1 MIRARLLLPVA
12 LGLLAAPIATAQ
24 ETAERS
30 ELSWT
35 FTEGQELYY
44 GYTWRLEQTQEVPG
58 VLPPTPSLYQI
69 TYTLTEKVTG
79 VADGVATVQAEI
91 TSIKV
96 DLQLGM
102 MMGARMAYDS
112 SKPDDG
118 VNPLRPFRHVI
129 GAGFGFKLNAQGQ
142 VSDVTGAD
150 SILEQ
155 LNSKAGPEVATMGP
169 MGGQLL
175 GLLGVVFSASSLES
189 SLEIVNEVLPEG
201 ALAQGESFET
211 PVDMELPTMGRMTFT
226 TRNTHMGTE
235 KGKVTLEGAPTG
247 EIKLEK
253 LTDGDGDEDPVGAG
267 ARDMGRSMAEGQEVK
282 RRDAKRT
289 SVFSTRH
296 HRLESSTIVMEIDSE
311 GPPPP
316 EVKMMLG
323 PDNKDAQM
331 KQSAVLTLTYQ
342 RNQTAGAQ

>member
-1 MIRARLLLPVA
+1 MIRARLLLPFA
-12 LGLLAAPIATAQ
+12 LCLVAAPALAQ

-30 ELSWT
+30 DLSWT

-44 GYTWRLEQTQEVPG
+44 GYTWKLEQTQEVPG
-58 VLPPTPSLYQI
+58 VLPPTPSLYEI
-69 TYTLTEKVTG
+69 TYTLTEKVSKVEG
-79 VADGVATVQAEI
+79 DVATVDAEI

-96 DLQLGM
+96 NLTLGM

-129 GAGFGFKLNAQGQ
+129 GGGFQFKLNTRGG
-142 VSDVTGAD
+142 VVEVTGAD
-150 SILEQ
+150 GILKQ
-155 LNSKAGPEVATMGP
+155 LNEKAGQEVAAMGP

-175 GLLGVVFSASSLES
+175 GLLGVVFSESSLQS
-189 SLEIVNEVLPEG
+189 SLEIVNEVLPSG
-201 ALAQGESFET
+201 PLSQGETFET

-226 TRNTHMGTE
+226 TENTHMGTE
-235 KGKVTLEGAPTG
+235 KGKVTLEGAPKG

-253 LTDGDGDEDPVGAG
+253 LSADEAGDDPAGAG
-267 ARDMGRSMAEGQEVK
+267 AAEMGRQMAEGQEVK

-296 HRLESSTIVMEIDSE
+296 HRLESSRIVMEIDTE
-311 GPPPP
+311 GPPPA

-323 PDNKDAQM
+323 PDNKDAVM
-331 KQSAVLTLTYQ
+331 KQQAVLTLTYA
-342 RNQTAGAQ
+342 RSQTPGGQ